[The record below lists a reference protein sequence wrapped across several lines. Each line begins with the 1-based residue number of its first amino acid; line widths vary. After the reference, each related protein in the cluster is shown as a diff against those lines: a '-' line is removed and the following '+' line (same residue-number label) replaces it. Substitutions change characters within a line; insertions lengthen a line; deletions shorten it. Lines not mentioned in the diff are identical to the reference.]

1 MILTLW
7 VLTGVLAYESILRLL
22 PGHAGH
28 HGRVNSDVM
37 ILTAALAF
45 GANIV

>member
-1 MILTLW
+1 MILALW
-7 VLTGVLAYESILRLL
+7 VLTGILAYESILRLL
-22 PGHAGH
+22 PAHAGH
-28 HGRVNSDVM
+28 HSQVNSDVM